1 MSVKLPFTQRP
12 AVSGICMCVYACEIM
27 KRDSAPGLAVA
38 VRTGNSTIVRPRN
51 VQSDGIQHTQGLSVG
66 EDFPILLCQESL
78 KTLEDMDTSQHSQGT
93 QDGVQVSAT
102 WLTGWLLHQHIGYS
116 RIWPGRRNIVRPS
129 KELVITTWKTYHY
142 HLEKVVDLKIIIKAT
157 V

>member
-78 KTLEDMDTSQHSQGT
+78 KTLGGHGHIPTLPGH
-93 QDGVQVSAT
+93 
-102 WLTGWLLHQHIGYS
+102 TGWGSSQCYLTHRLATSPTHWLLQDLT
-116 RIWPGRRNIVRPS
+116 RPE
-129 KELVITTWKTYHY
+129 KYRETLQRTCHY
-142 HLEKVVDLKIIIKAT
+142 HLKNLSLPSRKGSRLENHN
-157 V
+157 